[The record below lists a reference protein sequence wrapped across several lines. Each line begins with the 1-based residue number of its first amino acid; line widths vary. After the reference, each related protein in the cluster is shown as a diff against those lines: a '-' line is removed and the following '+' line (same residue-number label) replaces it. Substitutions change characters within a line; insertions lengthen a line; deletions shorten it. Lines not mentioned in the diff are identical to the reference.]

1 MDEELATRP
10 QAFPQVTE
18 LLVKSV
24 SEELAT
30 RPQAFLLINT
40 IHPIG
45 ESFIGC
51 TVLYGIIIQEK
62 IINPRIQQRKT
73 KKVIFI

>member
-10 QAFPQVTE
+10 H
-18 LLVKSV
+18 
-24 SEELAT
+24 
-30 RPQAFLLINT
+30 AFLLINT

-62 IINPRIQQRKT
+62 IIGPTIQEIKT